1 VAEESDQPSK
11 PLSRLKINE
20 QSGTARRPDMDE
32 FFRDIR
38 HSIRMFLATPGFT
51 VTAVAALALGIGA
64 NTAIFSVINAVL
76 LKPVPVDDPDRFVA
90 LMNTFV
96 TRAGRAGSGPAAS
109 PAKFMHWRA
118 QSSVLQDV
126 SAFRNGVMNYTGGD
140 VIEQVR
146 YMQMSADG
154 FRCWGI
160 PILRGHAYTEQEDL
174 LNGPRVTLL
183 SQGFWIRRFGGNPAI
198 VGKIISLSGET
209 YTVVGIVGP
218 DQRLLEFGPP
228 SDVYIP
234 FQLDPNTTDQGHYFQ
249 VVARLKPGVT
259 LQQAQ
264 ARLQASAKDFRTRFP
279 VALGPK
285 DGFTATPYRDAMVQ
299 NVRPVLLVLLGAVSL
314 VLLIACANVANLLLV
329 RATSRRRE
337 IAIRAAIGA
346 RRGRIMRQLL
356 TESVLLSLAG
366 GALGL
371 LLGFVGIRA
380 MLAVNTAG
388 LPRLGED
395 GIAVDLDWR
404 MLLFA
409 ASVSI
414 LTGIVF
420 GLFPALQA
428 SRADLNHVLKESS
441 GRSGTGLRQN
451 KARAIL
457 VVSEMSLAVILLAGS
472 GLLIRTFLA
481 LYAVDRGFDTSNV
494 ITMKMAFT
502 GAPFRK
508 TAAAAQAIRNGI
520 DRLRALP
527 GVTVATASCCLPLEG
542 GYGLPFN
549 ILGRAPTQGPFT
561 GGGAFAPVSSGYFEA
576 FKIPIKRGRSFNDH
590 DDEKAPPVAIIS
602 ETMAKQ
608 YWKDADPLND
618 RILIGGGAKNM
629 KELRDEPARQIIG
642 IAADLRDAGLN
653 NDPGAKMYVPE
664 SQVPDALSALGFS
677 IYPQAWIVRTATNP
691 ATLVPFIQEQL
702 RQATGLPVADVR
714 SMDEVVSLSTARQ
727 RFNMLLMTVFGACAL
742 LLAAIGIYGLMAY
755 SVEQRTQ
762 EIGVRLALGA
772 GTANVRNMVVQQGIG
787 LALVG
792 VMIGSAAAL
801 ALTRFLERLLF
812 GVRARDPLVFFSVP
826 AMLILVALI
835 AVWLPAAR
843 ASKVSPVESLRYE

>member
-1 VAEESDQPSK
+1 
-11 PLSRLKINE
+11 
-20 QSGTARRPDMDE
+20 MDD
-32 FFRDIR
+32 FSRDIR
-38 HSIRMFLATPGFT
+38 HSIRIFLATPGFT

-64 NTAIFSVINAVL
+64 NTAIFSVVDAVL
-76 LKPVPVDDPDRFVA
+76 LKPVPVNDPDRFVA

-118 QSSVLQDV
+118 QSTVLQDV
-126 SAFRNGVMNYTGGD
+126 SAFHNGVMNYTGGD
-140 VIEQVR
+140 VVEQVR

-174 LNGPRVTLL
+174 PNGPRLTLL
-183 SQGFWIRRFGGNPAI
+183 SQGFWIRRFGGDPAI
-198 VGKIISLSGET
+198 VGKIISLSGEP
-209 YTVVGIVGP
+209 YTVVGIVGT

-249 VVARLKPGVT
+249 VVGRLRPGVT

-264 ARLQASAKDFRTRFP
+264 AQLQASAKDFRTRFP
-279 VALGPK
+279 VGLGPK
-285 DGFTATPYRDAMVQ
+285 DGFTVTPYRDAMVQ

-346 RRGRIMRQLL
+346 GRGRIMGQLL

-380 MLAVNTAG
+380 MLTVNTAG
-388 LPRLGED
+388 LPRLGKD
-395 GIAVDLDWR
+395 GIAVGLDWR

-494 ITMKMAFT
+494 ITMKVAIT
-502 GAPFRK
+502 GAPFQK

-527 GVTVATASCCLPLEG
+527 GITVATAACCLPLEG

-549 ILGRAPTQGPFT
+549 ILGRAPTQGAFT

-576 FKIPIKRGRSFNDH
+576 FKIPIKRGRSFSDH

-602 ETMAKQ
+602 EAMAKQ

-629 KELRDEPARQIIG
+629 KELRDEPVRQIIG
-642 IAADLRDAGLN
+642 IAADLRDGGLN
-653 NDPGAKMYVPE
+653 NDPGPKMYVPE

-691 ATLVPFIQEQL
+691 ATLVPVIQEQL
-702 RQATGLPVADVR
+702 HQATGLPVADVR

-772 GTANVRNMVVQQGIG
+772 GTANVRNMVVQQGMG

-792 VMIGSAAAL
+792 VIIGIAAAL
-801 ALTRFLERLLF
+801 ALTRFLESLLF
-812 GVRARDPLVFFSVP
+812 GVRARDPLVFLSVP

>member
-1 VAEESDQPSK
+1 
-11 PLSRLKINE
+11 
-20 QSGTARRPDMDE
+20 MDE

-64 NTAIFSVINAVL
+64 NTAIFSVVNAVL

-96 TRAGRAGSGPAAS
+96 TRTGQAGSGPAAS

-118 QSSVLQDV
+118 QSSALQDV
-126 SAFRNGVMNYTGGD
+126 SAFRTGIMNYTGGD
-140 VIEQVR
+140 VAEQVR

-160 PILRGHAYTEQEDL
+160 PILRGHPYTEQEDL
-174 LNGPRVTLL
+174 PNGPRVTLL
-183 SQGFWIRRFGGNPAI
+183 SQGFWTRRFGSDPTI
-198 VGKIISLSGET
+198 VGKVISLSGES
-209 YTVVGIVGP
+209 YTVIGIVES
-218 DQRLLEFGPP
+218 DQRLLEFGPS
-228 SDVYIP
+228 SDVFIP

-249 VVARLKPGVT
+249 VVGRLKPGVT
-259 LQQAQ
+259 LEQAQ
-264 ARLQASAKDFRTRFP
+264 ARLKASASDFRARFP
-279 VALGPK
+279 IGLGPK
-285 DGFTATPYRDAMVQ
+285 DGFTVTPYREMMVQ

-337 IAIRAAIGA
+337 IAIRAALGA
-346 RRGRIMRQLL
+346 GRGRIIRQLL

-371 LLGFVGIRA
+371 LLGFIGIRA
-380 MLAVNTAG
+380 LLTVNTAG
-388 LPRLGED
+388 LPRLGKD
-395 GIAVDLDWR
+395 GVAVGLDWR
-404 MLLFA
+404 VLLFA
-409 ASVSI
+409 AGVSI

-420 GLFPALQA
+420 GLFPAMQA

-472 GLLIRTFLA
+472 ALLIRTFLA
-481 LYAVDRGFDTSNV
+481 LYAVERGFDTTNV
-494 ITMKMAFT
+494 ITMKMSFT
-502 GAPFRK
+502 GARFQK
-508 TAAAAQAIRNGI
+508 TAAAAQAIRNGV
-520 DRLRALP
+520 DRLRAMP

-542 GYGLPFN
+542 AYGLPFN
-549 ILGRAPTQGPFT
+549 ILGRTPTNGPFT
-561 GGGAFAPVSSGYFEA
+561 GGGTFEPVSSGYFEA
-576 FKIPIKRGRSFNDH
+576 FKIPIRRGRSFNDH
-590 DDEKAPPVAIIS
+590 DDEKSPPVAIIS
-602 ETMAKQ
+602 EAMAKQ
-608 YWKDADPLND
+608 YWKDSDPLKD

-629 KELRDEPARQIIG
+629 KELRDEPVRQIIG
-642 IAADLRDAGLN
+642 IAADLRDGGLN
-653 NDPGAKMYVPE
+653 NDPGPKMYIPE

-677 IYPQAWIVRTATNP
+677 IYPQAWIVRTAANP
-691 ATLVPFIQEQL
+691 ASLVPAIQEQL

-727 RFNMLLMTVFGACAL
+727 RFNMLLMTVFGSCAL

-762 EIGVRLALGA
+762 EIGIRLALGA
-772 GTANVRNMVVQQGIG
+772 GSANVRNMVVQQGMG
-787 LALVG
+787 LAVAG
-792 VMIGSAAAL
+792 VAIGIAAAL
-801 ALTRFLERLLF
+801 VLSRFLESLLF
-812 GVRARDPLVFFSVP
+812 GVKARDPVVFFSVP

-843 ASKVSPVESLRYE
+843 ASRLSPVESLRYE